1 VCIVLIKDKNCN
13 TVCTSPEGGMDI
25 QIKTLH
31 RCMNEY
37 NSSPQW
43 NSHISVAFE
52 DGMLIQIYTYGKYVK
67 KTTTQ
72 ISKHPIM

>member
-37 NSSPQW
+37 NFHFLGAIKSLKKRIPPSLSDFREKWLENQE
-43 NSHISVAFE
+43 IKFE
-52 DGMLIQIYTYGKYVK
+52 
-67 KTTTQ
+67 
-72 ISKHPIM
+72 